1 MNWDAIGAVAEVF
14 GAAAVLVTLIY
25 FSLQI
30 RQSNSLAEAQSQR
43 ELLTLDTF
51 APLVADP
58 TLAAEFRA
66 CLNRYEE
73 QDPEVKTRFWFLV
86 MNFHLQMESVF
97 RMKQKGLIA
106 ELSYKGWLTWYI
118 GLISTPGGAVW
129 WTETSGIFAPDLVEA
144 LEALRND
151 PDNPYRYTNAFDVM
165 PFLKDL
171 KQEPTL
177 T

>member
-1 MNWDAIGAVAEVF
+1 MNWDAISAVAEVF
-14 GAAAVLVTLIY
+14 GAVAVLVTLIY

-30 RQSNSLAEAQSQR
+30 RQSNSLAEAESQR
-43 ELLTLDTF
+43 ELLTVNTF
-51 APLVADP
+51 APLIADP
-58 TLAAEFRA
+58 TLTAEFRA

-73 QDPEVKTRFWFLV
+73 QDPEVKTRFYFLFV
-86 MNFHLQMESVF
+86 NFHLQMESVF

-106 ELSYKGWLTWYI
+106 DLSYKGWLTWYN

-129 WTETSGIFAPDLVEA
+129 WRESSGAFAPDLVEE

-151 PDNPYRYTNAFDVM
+151 PNNPYRYTSAFDAM
-165 PFLKDL
+165 PFLKE
-171 KQEPTL
+171 EPAL